1 MYESNESSIINC
13 VKFLNDTS
21 NVIKLIIVFQAF
33 MKSIKQFTVSRN
45 AGENFAKG
53 SISHSLF
60 NVFCYKN

>member
-1 MYESNESSIINC
+1 M
-13 VKFLNDTS
+13 
-21 NVIKLIIVFQAF
+21 FQTF

-60 NVFCYKN
+60 NVFCYKNWSLIQALENDDSLHNFFYSDKLTATN